1 MNYQARRL
9 LAPDECRA
17 LLTADLECWS
27 LAGEGKTLL
36 IQRVFA
42 TPTWGMTVHAANAV
56 ALLAELGWHHPV
68 LVLDYK
74 GLTVKLRSNDVEG
87 VTMRDIELARHVEA
101 TLTWLPRDDD
111 ALTGHRQRY
120 VR

>member
-1 MNYQARRL
+1 MNPLGRRL

-27 LAGEGKTLL
+27 LEGEGKELF

-74 GLTVKLRSNDVEG
+74 SLTVKLRSNDVEG
-87 VTMRDIELARHVEA
+87 ITMRDIELAHHVEA
-101 TLTWLPRDDD
+101 TLTWLPQGDD
-111 ALTGHRQRY
+111 ALTGHKRRY